1 MNLIGISIN
10 HKTSPLELREAVH
23 LTRDEIV
30 EFIPIL
36 REKLLNEGVIISTC
50 NRTEI
55 FGFTQSQSF
64 DADPLIQSLIDFKP
78 KLGIRGEHFTKY
90 FSCGAVKHIFSVA
103 AGIDS
108 LIIGDSQILGQVKES
123 FEISDD
129 LEFSGSILRRIFD
142 TATKVGKRAIKET
155 TIGEGAVTV
164 SYAAVQVIEKIFAS
178 LERKSALVIGAGET
192 GELAAVHLR
201 DKGVGKIAI
210 SNRTIERAEKLS
222 EKIHGEIVPFQFLNE
237 QLHNYDIIISA
248 TSSANFVIGLNDVYA
263 AMKKRK
269 GAPIIMM
276 DIAVPRDIDP
286 EVRKIDNVFY
296 HDMDS
301 LKVIVDQNLQKRKD
315 QLPLVE
321 NIIMEEM
328 VGFFGWY
335 NSLDV
340 VPTIKTM
347 RSFFDE
353 IRMDELEKIKHKL
366 SAEDFAKVEDMTR
379 RMIGRLLHNPTI
391 KLREYA
397 ESGSNIKEVT
407 SNTVMLKELFNL
419 ADKSDNGSQVNNA
432 KKIAEEKIE
441 ER

>member
-30 EFIPIL
+30 EFIPSL
-36 REKLLNEGVIISTC
+36 KKYLSDGVVISTC

-55 FGFTQSQSF
+55 FGFLQLHGF
-64 DADPLIQSLIDFKP
+64 DAVPLIDSLISFKP
-78 KLGIRGEHFTKY
+78 NLGIKTEHFSKY

-103 AGIDS
+103 SGIDS

-123 FEISDD
+123 FEISED
-129 LEFSGSILRRIFD
+129 LDFSGSVLRRIFE
-142 TATKVGKRAIKET
+142 TAAKVGKRAIKET

-164 SYAAVQVIEKIFAS
+164 SYAAVQVVEKIFSS
-178 LERKSALVIGAGET
+178 LDKKSALVIGAGET

-201 DKGVGKIAI
+201 DKGVGKITIA
-210 SNRTIERAEKLS
+210 NRTIERAAKLS
-222 EKIHGEIVPFQFLNE
+222 EKVNGEIISFQFLNE
-237 QLHNYDIIISA
+237 QLHNFDIVISA
-248 TSSANFVIGLNDVYA
+248 TSSSNFIVSLKDVQT
-263 AMKKRK
+263 AMKKRR
-269 GAPIIMM
+269 GSPIVIM

-286 EVRKIDNVFY
+286 EVKKIDNVFY

-301 LKVIVDQNLQKRKD
+301 LKIIVDQNLQKRKD
-315 QLPLVE
+315 QLPYVE

-328 VGFFGWY
+328 ISFFGWY

-347 RSFFDE
+347 RSFFEE
-353 IRMDELEKIKHKL
+353 IRQDELEKIKHKL
-366 SAEDFAKVEDMTR
+366 NEEDFSKVEDMTR

-397 ESGSNIKEVT
+397 ETGSNIKEVT
-407 SNTVMLKELFNL
+407 NNTVILKELFNL
-419 ADKSDNGSQVNNA
+419 IDNKSSVEE
-432 KKIAEEKIE
+432 KKI
-441 ER
+441 